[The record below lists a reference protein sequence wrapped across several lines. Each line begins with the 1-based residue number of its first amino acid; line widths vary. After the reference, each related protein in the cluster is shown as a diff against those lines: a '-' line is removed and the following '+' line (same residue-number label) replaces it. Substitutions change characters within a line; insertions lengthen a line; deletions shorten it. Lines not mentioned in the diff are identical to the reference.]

1 MDFSLNEEQRLLA
14 DSVERFVRG
23 SYPAETRRRIVRGQD
38 SFNADIWRQFAELGW
53 LMLPFDEADGGL
65 GGGLVETMVVM
76 EGFGRGLVVEPYVAT
91 VVTAGGL
98 LRHASGEQKARWLAP
113 LIAGSLQA
121 AFAVDEYEQVHDL
134 AQTAMTARPDGDA
147 FVLDGVK
154 ACVLNGDRADLLV
167 VLARTAGSSGDRD
180 GLSLFL
186 VEAGAAG
193 VSRRAHRTVDG
204 QRAAEIT
211 FSAVRAGRDS
221 LLGVAGAAHDLA
233 ARAVTETIL
242 AMGAEAVGALSVLI
256 ETTVEYA
263 RTRRQFGVPIGSF
276 QALQHRMADM
286 FMAGEQTRSLLLAAT
301 LKVLEGHEDAA
312 LAVHA
317 LKVQIGTGGRRVAQ
331 EAIQLHGGMGMT
343 DELAVGHYVKRLT
356 AIDAL
361 FGSADR
367 HLLAYARAG
376 AAA

>member
-23 SYPAETRRRIVRGQD
+23 SYPIELRRRIVHEQG
-38 SFNADIWRQFAELGW
+38 SFNPDIWRQFADLGW

-65 GGGLVETMVVM
+65 GGGLIETMVLM
-76 EGFGRGLVVEPYVAT
+76 EGLGRGLVVEPYVAT
-91 VVTAGGL
+91 VVTTGGF
-98 LRHASGEQKARWLAP
+98 LRHADAGQKARWLSA
-113 LIAGSLQA
+113 LLEGSLQG

-134 AQTAMTARPDGDA
+134 AQTAMAAGADADG

-154 ACVLNGDRADLLV
+154 ACVINGDRADLLV
-167 VLARTAGSSGDRD
+167 VLARTSGAPGDAD

-186 VEAGAAG
+186 VDAGSAG

-204 QRAAEIT
+204 QRAAEVT
-211 FSAVRAGRDS
+211 FTQVRVGRDA
-221 LLGVAGAAHDLA
+221 LLGVAGQGHALA
-233 ARAVTETIL
+233 ARVITETLL
-242 AMGAEAVGALSVLI
+242 ALAAEAVGALSVLI
-256 ETTVEYA
+256 AGTVEYA
-263 RTRRQFGVPIGSF
+263 KTRKQFGIPIGSF

-301 LKVLEGHEDAA
+301 LKVLEGHADAA

-343 DELAVGHYVKRLT
+343 DELSVGHYVKRLT

-361 FGSADR
+361 FGNADR
-367 HLLAYARAG
+367 HLLAYARA

>member
-23 SYPAETRRRIVRGQD
+23 SYPIETRRGIVHGQD
-38 SFNADIWRQFAELGW
+38 SFSPDIWRQFADLGW

-65 GGGLVETMVVM
+65 GGSLVETLVVM

-91 VVTAGGL
+91 VVTVGGF
-98 LRHASGEQKARWLAP
+98 LRRADAAQKARWLP
-113 LIAGSLQA
+113 SLIEGALQG

-134 AQTAMTARPDGDA
+134 AQTAMRARADGDG

-167 VLARTAGSSGDRD
+167 VLARTAGEPGDRE

-186 VEAGAAG
+186 VDAASAGI
-193 VSRRAHRTVDG
+193 SRRGHRTVDG
-204 QRAAEIT
+204 QRAAEIG
-211 FSAVRAGRDS
+211 FAGVRVGRDS
-221 LLGVAGAAHDLA
+221 LLGEAGQAHDLA
-233 ARAVTETIL
+233 AQVIAETIL
-242 AMGAEAVGALSVLI
+242 ALGAEAVGALSVLI
-256 ETTVEYA
+256 DTTVEYA
-263 RTRRQFGVPIGSF
+263 KTRKQFGVAIGNF

-301 LKVLEGHEDAA
+301 LKVLEGHADAA

-317 LKVQIGTGGRRVAQ
+317 LKVQIGTGGRRIAQ

-343 DELAVGHYVKRLT
+343 DELSVGHYAKRLT

-361 FGSADR
+361 FGNSDR
-367 HLLAYARAG
+367 HLLAYARAS
-376 AAA
+376 